1 MNKLIAFD
9 FWMAYL
15 GLIRRGGADKL
26 MKNPE
31 EEFNR
36 RVHDGEMLEASEAEY
51 FDLKQQA
58 EEVSPLWRGA
68 LSEKTSQILI
78 HALEDTNITD
88 YELEKIAD
96 ILAECSDVTDYDAIQ
111 KERVALGSP
120 YHSYPGNS
128 GPVPLPGE
136 IYRWLDREVYKQS
149 EAKKVASLL
158 LYHHLCGRRRVALF
172 MGPTASGKTQI
183 WKTLQARYDFIHIID
198 GSRLQPEGY
207 RGNNLR
213 DLFEG
218 VDEQTRGH
226 MIIVFDEADKMLETH
241 IGGNGTNYALK
252 IQNQILCMLN
262 GDRMDFG
269 YESSSQKAFSVDC
282 SGISVVLLGSFE
294 SLLQK
299 KAEKKAADS
308 PGIGFGAQP
317 GKKARDSYQEVTV
330 DDLVNHGNMRLEI
343 AGRIG
348 SITSLEPMTAEDFYQ
363 ILKNPLLSPLHEA
376 RRVYRMDFPVE
387 EETLRIWA
395 ENAEKSRLGCRYLN
409 SAVERFVDNLIFE
422 QPQLFSMQKGVQ
434 GAAK

>member
-36 RVHDGEMLEASEAEY
+36 RVRDGEMLEACEAEY
-51 FDLKQQA
+51 FDLKKQA
-58 EEVSPLWRGA
+58 EEIAPLWRGA

-120 YHSYPGNS
+120 YYSYPGNS

-136 IYRWLDREVYKQS
+136 IYSWLNREVYKQS
-149 EAKKVASLL
+149 EAKKIASLL

-213 DLFEG
+213 DLFER

-317 GKKARDSYQEVTV
+317 GKKARGSYQEVTV

-363 ILKNPLLSPLHEA
+363 ILKNPLLSPLYEA

-387 EETLRIWA
+387 EETLRLWA
-395 ENAEKSRLGCRYLN
+395 EKAEKSKLGCRYLN

-422 QPQLFSMQKGVQ
+422 QPQLFAVQKGAQ
-434 GAAK
+434 EAAK